1 VHPPRRLI
9 ASTVLALALT
19 ACGGAPE
26 ELSNPEGQPNPDAL
40 SEPRQSLVSGYGIRV
55 YSGTYTV
62 AGLVMPRWT
71 APAGHSPG
79 DYITIAEV
87 GSAPTSYISWQYAT
101 SATSGIAD
109 LVTITTTAPTT
120 SRYEA
125 RYFLADGTLAAVS
138 SSFPIQ
144 AAPVINRGT
153 RITGGLVPTAHVVV
167 LNKTSGNLV
176 VNWDMY
182 GASGPVAFSNA
193 LGRVLVRTAPD
204 SYNNS
209 ASNWEW
215 TLPCP

>member
-1 VHPPRRLI
+1 M
-9 ASTVLALALT
+9 
-19 ACGGAPE
+19 
-26 ELSNPEGQPNPDAL
+26 
-40 SEPRQSLVSGYGIRV
+40 

-62 AGLVMPRWT
+62 TGLVMPRWT
-71 APAGHSPG
+71 APAGHSPY

-87 GSAPTSYISWQYAT
+87 GSAPSSFISWEYAT

-109 LVTITTTAPTT
+109 QVTITTTSPTT

-144 AAPVINRGT
+144 AVPVVNCGT
-153 RITGGLVPTAHVVV
+153 RITGGLVPTAHVVA

-182 GASGPVAFSNA
+182 GAADGLRVIQGTGTQLYNSGPFYYAGSSGAVAFSNA
-193 LGRVLVRTAPD
+193 LGRVLVRMAPD
-204 SYNNS
+204 SYS
-209 ASNWEW
+209 TGASNWEW